1 MLRSGLNAMVAAE
14 PEVTKYD
21 SVVGDGDCG
30 TTLRRGAEGI
40 DHIQGADLNFM
51 RRTNSKL
58 GILKLLSTS
67 PSHDVVT
74 LLSMIASSVE
84 NTMDGTSGALYAIF
98 LNALTQDFKLR
109 SDQAAVVD
117 VKFWSLA
124 LTNASAALAKYTP
137 AKVGDRTMIDALEPF
152 VTTLK
157 ITGSLKHA
165 ASAAAAGAAKT
176 KDYRS
181 SLGRT
186 VYVGGESEWLG
197 KIPDPGAFGL
207 SKFLEGL
214 ARDTE

>member
-1 MLRSGLNAMVAAE
+1 MALIL
-14 PEVTKYD
+14 
-21 SVVGDGDCG
+21 
-30 TTLRRGAEGI
+30 I
-40 DHIQGADLNFM
+40 FM
-51 RRTNSKL
+51 RRANSKL

-84 NTMDGTSGALYAIF
+84 TTMDGTSGALYAIF

-124 LTNASAALAKYTP
+124 LTDASAALAKYTP
-137 AKVGDRTMIDALEPF
+137 AKVGDRTMVDALEPF

-157 ITGSLKHA
+157 ITDSLKDA

-176 KDYRS
+176 KDYRA
-181 SLGRT
+181 SLGRA

-197 KIPDPGAFGL
+197 KILDPGAFGL

-214 ARDTE
+214 AE